1 MNLEELW
8 NQIHKEAQ
16 IGFIDCG
23 IKHWL
28 YYSTYRYENGKSY
41 FNDVEKYYD
50 GAIVPCLKV
59 IDSKSFLEVFSSYLA
74 LAKSFYGELDYDR
87 VCDVDKYTIATV
99 LSNMTLEDFDRPVDF
114 FNRRIAFLQDSTLD
128 EFKITRDIGYS
139 KMLDAN
145 IEVEIRN
152 EPIFM
157 ETPYG
162 VYTSIVKYEDGE
174 RLSYSLPVV
183 RLGIC
188 GSKVYIYAVQND
200 QVEEAKD
207 TPLKQ
212 AFFKQIKRK
221 LYAVGAGLSHEER
234 EIKTIDNIH
243 EVSPSSLV
251 SLIITLGLLKSRG
264 VSLIVAYPLLINRYN
279 ATLIYSK
286 EEYKRLITMKDD
298 LYKDILNHLAYLRK
312 NLDVIQANISEKF
325 IRNFRRIAYHFDGIE
340 VSDLLVGDCLPLYM
354 NIGDCIH
361 GNNPLLEELFHL
373 GLCYN
378 HRSNRDIIKSKK

>member
-16 IGFIDCG
+16 VGFTDCG

-28 YYSTYRYENGKSY
+28 YYSTYRYEDGKCC

-50 GAIVPCLKV
+50 GAIVPCLNV
-59 IDSKSFLEVFSSYLA
+59 TDSESLIEALSSYLA
-74 LAKSFYGELDYDR
+74 IAKSFYGELDYDR
-87 VCDVDKYTIATV
+87 VCDIDKYTIATV
-99 LSNMTLEDFDRPVDF
+99 LSNMTLEDFDNPIDF
-114 FNRRIAFLQDSTLD
+114 FTRRIAFLQDSTLD
-128 EFKITRDIGYS
+128 EFKIARDIGYS
-139 KMLDAN
+139 KMFDAN
-145 IEVEIRN
+145 LEVEIRN

-162 VYTSIVKYEDGE
+162 VYIRIVRYEEGE
-174 RLSYSLPVV
+174 KLSYSLPVV

-188 GSKVYIYAVQND
+188 GCKAYIYAVQND
-200 QVEEAKD
+200 QVEETKD

-212 AFFKQIKRK
+212 AFFKRIKRK

-243 EVSPSSLV
+243 EVSPSSLI

-264 VSLIVAYPLLINRYN
+264 VSLIIAYPLLINRYN
-279 ATLIYSK
+279 ANLIYSK
-286 EEYKRLITMKDD
+286 EEYKRLSSMNDD
-298 LYKDILNHLAYLRK
+298 LYKDILSHLAYLRK
-312 NLDVIQANISEKF
+312 NLDVIQANISDKF
-325 IRNFRRIAYHFDGIE
+325 IRNFRRIAYHFDGME
-340 VSDLLVGDCLPLYM
+340 VDDLLVGDCLPLYM
-354 NIGDCIH
+354 NIGNFVH
-361 GNNPLLEELFHL
+361 GNNPLLEELFQL